1 MSIPENLLRLIKL
14 LVGLCV
20 LALVG
25 GILLVYFGVFSIA
38 ADVPHSKPFYQL
50 METVRERSITM
61 RALGIKIPTLNDP
74 KLITSGGADYAEM
87 CAGCHLQPGV
97 KDVLL
102 RVGMYPQPPDLTQ
115 KRRSDPAQTF
125 WIIKHGI
132 KMSAM
137 PAWGATHDDQ
147 EIWALVAFLQQL
159 PRLTPAQYQ
168 VLTADGEGDG
178 MKEKDKPNKPGMAT
192 SEHGG

>member
-1 MSIPENLLRLIKL
+1 MTTSENLMRLIKPL
-14 LVGLCV
+14 LGIGLIALIGGV
-20 LALVG
+20 LF
-25 GILLVYFGVFSIA
+25 VYFGVFSVA
-38 ADVPHSKPFYQL
+38 ADVPHSRPFHKL
-50 METVRERSITM
+50 METIRERSIAV
-61 RALGIKIPTLNDP
+61 RARGTKAPPLNDP
-74 KLITSGGADYAEM
+74 ALIVAGGEDYSEM

-102 RVGMYPQPPDLTQ
+102 RVGMYPQPPDLT
-115 KRRSDPAQTF
+115 KLTRSDPAQTF
-125 WIIKHGI
+125 WIIKHGL

-168 VLTADGEGDG
+168 VLTSGGDG
-178 MKEKDKPNKPGMAT
+178 MKDKPNNPGIAS

>member
-1 MSIPENLLRLIKL
+1 MTTTENLLSLIKP

-20 LALVG
+20 LALIGAV
-25 GILLVYFGVFSIA
+25 LFVYFGVFSIA
-38 ADVPHSKPFYQL
+38 ADVPHSRPFYQL

-61 RALGIKIPTLNDP
+61 RARGTKLPSLTDP
-74 KLITSGGADYAEM
+74 KLIMSGGADYAEM
-87 CAGCHLQPGV
+87 CAGCHLQPGL

-102 RVGMYPQPPDLTQ
+102 RVGMYPQPPDLTKL
-115 KRRSDPAQTF
+115 KRKDAAQTF

-137 PAWGATHDDQ
+137 PAWGATHNDQ

-168 VLTADGEGDG
+168 VLTEAREDDG
-178 MKEKDKPNKPGMAT
+178 MKDKDTPNKGMAM
-192 SEHGG
+192 SEHAR

>member
-50 METVRERSITM
+50 METVRERSITV
-61 RALGIKIPTLNDP
+61 RALGIKIPPLNDP
-74 KLITSGGADYAEM
+74 KLIMSGGADYAEM

-102 RVGMYPQPPDLTQ
+102 RTGMYPQPPDLTQ